1 MADESPIDRD
11 ACLKGT
17 CEHPEH
23 KNGVSIQ

>member
-1 MADESPIDRD
+1 MSDNSPVDRD

-23 KNGVSIQ
+23 ATGVSIQ